1 MFADVVHMQKM
12 QCSGEEKVE
21 SHVYAN
27 CPSADVAPCLCGL
40 HVLVR
45 VAANGNQQPAG
56 QTANKGLAKRPDSRP
71 SLPRTQ
77 HGSTTVSASHFG
89 APSGDRLDC
98 FARLADEKPLAT
110 DMSPELAELVA
121 EFGANCM
128 FQVGEE
134 DEPKFA
140 CGWCGKAYRNTCALC
155 YHLKLG
161 CCTQHVRYRS
171 SHGEPSHELE
181 SRSHIASFSQQL
193 GHLTPRLPVDDYE
206 QLDVQNVLDPE
217 FCSHV
222 SNAEEETGG
231 GGDTDGPDVREVL
244 RELLMDRLL
253 LEHLPVV
260 MQDHLGK
267 EVEQHDTSM
276 PHMRPHPHQRSLRQE
291 GQDEEEQGTCA
302 VEEQHVEPAWLHVLQ
317 QTRLWENLSH
327 AHDTETYID
336 VENHG
341 HVEDQMLD
349 LYALQNSASQLAVG
363 QGDLGVMC
371 HGSSFGRD
379 ATVTRASNGEMEL
392 LDVTQ
397 DDVLPGQVSSPTRR
411 SVPAR
416 PSAYSRAGASLHAEG
431 GAGGRRPEEL
441 VAGTRFGEG
450 DGGAAPARRGVQ
462 FADVESPRGKPK
474 KKIGFVGGE
483 MNYEIILSQ
492 KEKELIKAK
501 TLHDQIE
508 SALTQMRDLRFFS
521 VPMCGAQAQATTCTW
536 PCL

>member
-1 MFADVVHMQKM
+1 M
-12 QCSGEEKVE
+12 
-21 SHVYAN
+21 
-27 CPSADVAPCLCGL
+27 
-40 HVLVR
+40 
-45 VAANGNQQPAG
+45 
-56 QTANKGLAKRPDSRP
+56 
-71 SLPRTQ
+71 
-77 HGSTTVSASHFG
+77 
-89 APSGDRLDC
+89 
-98 FARLADEKPLAT
+98 
-110 DMSPELAELVA
+110 
-121 EFGANCM
+121 
-128 FQVGEE
+128 
-134 DEPKFA
+134 
-140 CGWCGKAYRNTCALC
+140 
-155 YHLKLG
+155 
-161 CCTQHVRYRS
+161 
-171 SHGEPSHELE
+171 
-181 SRSHIASFSQQL
+181 
-193 GHLTPRLPVDDYE
+193 DDYE

-317 QTRLWENLSH
+317 QTRLWESLSH

-416 PSAYSRAGASLHAEG
+416 PSAYSRAGASLHADLVVHFAAHEPNLFLG
-431 GAGGRRPEEL
+431 FAPRTFHVGKLHAPPRRRCSAIAFAEPGAGYQLLRPPSTSSTL
-441 VAGTRFGEG
+441 CMQSCTS
-450 DGGAAPARRGVQ
+450 PGV
-462 FADVESPRGKPK
+462 G
-474 KKIGFVGGE
+474 
-483 MNYEIILSQ
+483 
-492 KEKELIKAK
+492 
-501 TLHDQIE
+501 
-508 SALTQMRDLRFFS
+508 
-521 VPMCGAQAQATTCTW
+521 
-536 PCL
+536 